1 MRFSRDAVAYVGLLG
16 SQPNLQCKDFDQNQN
31 KASTI
36 SAVENLVQQGLASSV
51 KLGDDHHFSGSTSR
65 VPWDEILSDDLL
77 PKVLRTTLPTYL
89 EVVTA
94 DGFSILDL
102 SHETAQELVDAST
115 ADLGDTI
122 YSIGGVYVKLC
133 IKTAEDWR
141 VLCKLMLADDDCLFK
156 DKAQARM
163 ILERIED
170 YADDKTLCISYF
182 GETHCQSV
190 PARTA
195 GGWPTRMRKK
205 FGVDY
210 TIKIA
215 DCRPYDSIMSECL
228 ESLLTGFAQEATNI
242 NKPND
247 QPIHLMTSDGTG
259 ENAVHTGQRPWQAG
273 NIISGKKS

>member
-1 MRFSRDAVAYVGLLG
+1 MSYSRDGVDDSGLLG
-16 SQPNLQCKDFDQNQN
+16 SDPNADCKDFGPSLYIN
-31 KASTI
+31 KL
-36 SAVENLVQQGLASSV
+36 ECLVRQGLVSRDE
-51 KLGDDHHFSGSTSR
+51 LGGDHHFSGSANHIYWAKIEKDGKLT
-65 VPWDEILSDDLL
+65 
-77 PKVLRTTLPTYL
+77 KVLRTTLPEFL
-89 EVVTA
+89 KVVTA

-102 SHETAQELVDAST
+102 SHETAKELVDAST

-228 ESLLTGFAQEATNI
+228 ESLLAGFAQEATNS

-247 QPIHLMTSDGTG
+247 QPIH
-259 ENAVHTGQRPWQAG
+259 
-273 NIISGKKS
+273 